1 MDIDKIALTFPE
13 KHILKKSIKHEIE
26 KDKCE
31 RLLRFGLVTEE
42 MRISPGNKP
51 CGTGKCKISPLGID
65 YLRFRKDFNR
75 TRFSIPIVVSL
86 LTNLALYLMQSEILP
101 LLKQLLSQI

>member
-1 MDIDKIALTFPE
+1 MEIDKMVLTFPE
-13 KHILKKSIKHEIE
+13 KRILKKSIKHAIE

-31 RLLRFGLVTEE
+31 RLLRFGLVAEE
-42 MRISPGNKP
+42 MSISPGSKP
-51 CGTGKCKISPLGID
+51 CGNGKCKISPLGID
-65 YLRFRKDFNR
+65 YLQFRKDFNR

-86 LTNLALYLMQSEILP
+86 LTNLALYLTQSEILP